1 MKERNSGSSL
11 AVPVSVDWKEK
22 RAKKSQTQPCP
33 TGGVLAN
40 LEDSPGNFLTQTSGK

>member
-1 MKERNSGSSL
+1 MKERKPGSSL
-11 AVPVSVDWKEK
+11 AVPISVDWEEK

-33 TGGVLAN
+33 IGGVLAN